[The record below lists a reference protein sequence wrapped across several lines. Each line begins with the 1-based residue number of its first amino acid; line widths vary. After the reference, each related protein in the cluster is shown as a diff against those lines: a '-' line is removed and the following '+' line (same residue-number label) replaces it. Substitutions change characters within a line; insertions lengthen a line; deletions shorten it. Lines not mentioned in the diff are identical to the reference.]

1 MKKVLLIAAMALM
14 AFTAKAQFYVGGAIG
29 LDAAGG
35 NTAVEILPE
44 IGYNLNENMSV
55 GAVIGWDNVW
65 WGGYNSKITISPYF
79 RYSFLDLGPVKLF
92 ADGVLDFGVEFD
104 TDPITGDPANTVVW
118 GIGIR
123 PGIAIPVSENLS
135 FVGHIA
141 RLGYFDGTFSVG
153 ADLRNINVGLYYSF

>member
-35 NTAVEILPE
+35 NTAVTILPE
-44 IGYNLNENMSV
+44 VGYNLNENMSV
-55 GAVIGWDNVW
+55 GAVIGWDNVGW
-65 WGGYNSKITISPYF
+65 YNSRITLSPYF

-104 TDPITGDPANTVVW
+104 TDINGDPANTVVW

-141 RLGYFDGTFSVG
+141 RLGYFDGIFSIG
-153 ADLRNINVGLYYSF
+153 ADLRAINVGLYYSF